1 MNRILEVCSKVGM
14 AGFIEKLPGGFTTMI
29 GEHGAKLS
37 GGQRQLIAIARALYL
52 DPEILI
58 LDEATS
64 SLDPISESCIQ
75 TTMSEFTRSGKTLIV
90 IAHRLSTIKRADE
103 IYVLHNGSIVE
114 SGTFAALVRERG
126 YFHEMLKHQGVF
138 MDYSNE
144 QENVLMS

>member
-1 MNRILEVCSKVGM
+1 
-14 AGFIEKLPGGFTTMI
+14 MI

-75 TTMSEFTRSGKTLIV
+75 AVLSEFTGSGRTLIV
-90 IAHRLSTIKRADE
+90 IAHRLSTIKRADLL
-103 IYVLHNGSIVE
+103 YVLNKGSVVE
-114 SGTFAALVRERG
+114 SGTFSALVRGKG
-126 YFHEMLKHQGVF
+126 YFLEMLHHQGVF

-144 QENVLMS
+144 QENILMS